1 MTDKIL
7 ILGILLSILFFEAT
21 RLSPGGIIVPG
32 YFALSLTSPLRIG
45 YTLLIVLLTWGVLQL
60 LSNLF
65 ILYGKRRFALSIV
78 LSFLLNAAV
87 TALGVLPFPIGIIGL
102 IVPGIL
108 VREMEKQGVVR
119 TWLALAAVTGMLGLI
134 MLWMGAV

>member
-32 YFALSLTSPLRIG
+32 YFALCLTSPLRIG

-87 TALGVLPFPIGIIGL
+87 TALGILPFSIGIIGL

-108 VREMEKQGVVR
+108 VREMEKQGIVK
-119 TWLALAAVTGMLGLI
+119 TWLSLGAVTGMLGLA
-134 MLWMGAV
+134 MLWMGAL

>member
-32 YFALSLTSPLRIG
+32 YFALCLTSPLRIG
-45 YTLLIVLLTWGVLQL
+45 YTLLIVLFTWGVLQL

-87 TALGVLPFPIGIIGL
+87 TALGILPFSIGIIGL

-108 VREMEKQGVVR
+108 VREMEKQGIVK
-119 TWLALAAVTGMLGLI
+119 TWLSLGTVTGMLGLV
-134 MLWMGAV
+134 MLWMGAL

>member
-32 YFALSLTSPLRIG
+32 YFALCLTSPLRIG

-87 TALGVLPFPIGIIGL
+87 TALGILPFSIGIIGL

-108 VREMEKQGVVR
+108 VREMEKQGIVK
-119 TWLALAAVTGMLGLI
+119 TWLSLGAVTGMLGLV
-134 MLWMGAV
+134 MLWMGAL

>member
-45 YTLLIVLLTWGVLQL
+45 YTLLIVLFTWGVLQL

-87 TALGVLPFPIGIIGL
+87 TALGILPFSIGIIGL

-108 VREMEKQGVVR
+108 VREMEKQGIVK
-119 TWLALAAVTGMLGLI
+119 TWLSLGAVTGMLGLV
-134 MLWMGAV
+134 MLWMGAL

>member
-7 ILGILLSILFFEAT
+7 VLGILLSILFYEVT

-32 YFALSLTSPLRIG
+32 YFALCLTSPLRIG
-45 YTLLIVLLTWGVLQL
+45 YTLLVVLLTWGVLQL
-60 LSNLF
+60 LSNVF

-78 LSFLLNAAV
+78 VSFLLNGAIV
-87 TALGVLPFPIGIIGL
+87 ALGILPFSVGVIGL

-108 VREMEKQGVVR
+108 VREMEKQGILK
-119 TWLALAAVTGMLGLI
+119 TWLSLAAVTGMLALV
-134 MLWMGAV
+134 MLWMGAL

>member
-7 ILGILLSILFFEAT
+7 VLGILFSILFYEAT

-32 YFALSLTSPLRIG
+32 YFALCLTSPLRIG
-45 YTLLIVLLTWGVLQL
+45 YTLLVVLLTWGLMQL
-60 LSNLF
+60 LSDLF

-87 TALGVLPFPIGIIGL
+87 VALGILPFSVEVIGL

-108 VREMEKQGVVR
+108 VREMEKQGIIK
-119 TWLALAAVTGMLGLI
+119 TWLSLAAVTGMLALV
-134 MLWMGAV
+134 MLWMGVL

>member
-32 YFALSLTSPLRIG
+32 YFALCLTSPLRIG

-87 TALGVLPFPIGIIGL
+87 TALGILPFSIGIIGL

-108 VREMEKQGVVR
+108 VREMEKQGIVK
-119 TWLALAAVTGMLGLI
+119 TWLSLGTVTGMLGLV
-134 MLWMGAV
+134 MLWMGAL

>member
-108 VREMEKQGVVR
+108 VREMGKQGVVR

>member
-32 YFALSLTSPLRIG
+32 YFALCLTSPLRIG

-87 TALGVLPFPIGIIGL
+87 TALGILPFSIGIIGL

-108 VREMEKQGVVR
+108 VREMEKQGVGK
-119 TWLALAAVTGMLGLI
+119 TLLALAAVTGILAAVMLL
-134 MLWMGAV
+134 MGAL